1 MTIQFLTPTS
11 TFTAYVKEASSLIS
25 FRKSVTN
32 HYHAWRTERAR
43 KANLRF
49 VMRLDPIVLRDLGY
63 TREEIAARHDGP
75 LPISRWKSQKP
86 LD

>member
-1 MTIQFLTPTS
+1 MTMQILTPAS
-11 TFTAYVKEASSLIS
+11 TLTAYVKAASWLITLRN
-25 FRKSVTN
+25 FVTIR
-32 HYHAWRTERAR
+32 YHAWKSERAR

-49 VMRLDPIVLRDLGY
+49 VMSLDPIILRDLGY

-86 LD
+86 ID